1 MTSFTFG
8 PLQGITVSVS
18 PDHEQSYRGAL
29 AEILDLLAKGQEAQL
44 VKLLNQERGGK
55 KLWWALGD
63 ALGRLARG
71 RIYTRSQVV
80 DMVEKATKKLG
91 ERDSEESKALS
102 KPGRQVIAWPSGE
115 LLAFERVEGG
125 YLDATERVLD
135 ELDQLDELDEPDE
148 PEPAKERVEVGM
160 CALCAG
166 SIREGDEVA
175 EWVGKPAHARC
186 VEGERARRDAKGVY
200 GTAEEMR
207 QELARLGRPVG
218 EVWDVR
224 ALEAAVL
231 AARRETDEIPWQE
244 YEARKAARKQGRPC
258 VECNAAI
265 VKGDEYRQASR
276 GRKAHERCISVQA
289 NA

>member
-231 AARRETDEIPWQE
+231 AARRETD
-244 YEARKAARKQGRPC
+244 
-258 VECNAAI
+258 
-265 VKGDEYRQASR
+265 
-276 GRKAHERCISVQA
+276 
-289 NA
+289 